1 MATTSTTLSP
11 RITELLRTEHRVSQ
25 TKLGSLGPKDLA
37 DLRSVA
43 SGRNQPDQR
52 VKALAL
58 LAATGN
64 PGTTS
69 ASVGTVLRNALADRS
84 ASPEVRAAGAT
95 WLSRNRIKGADSA
108 LLASLAVEDEASV
121 AHKIVAGLARS
132 GGATAIK
139 RLAALADK
147 LPAAVGAGVADG
159 LQAHARFAAVVLA
172 CRFGLKGHPPLPVA
186 ASAHLPAPAA
196 AATQAATAARPE
208 DALRVLEQTL
218 ADNFGVDGS
227 HDGVFF
233 LTCGGRRLALVAGAG
248 LRGPLADLLLRPS
261 VLGYVAELAEADGSS
276 SVSTLVLAW
285 PDGAGGLQVSVN
297 RLSGRAEYAGQA
309 RVEGD
314 TLLLQLDAV
323 AGPGATETSI
333 TGSLQGGRLDGLQ
346 VRTGQRSARQLPTA
360 LD

>member
-1 MATTSTTLSP
+1 MATSTSTTSLSP

-25 TKLGSLGPKDLA
+25 TKLGSLGPKDVA

-43 SGRNQPDQR
+43 SGRSLPDQR

-58 LAATGN
+58 LAATGS
-64 PGTTS
+64 S

-95 WLSRNRIKGADSA
+95 WLSRNQIKGADTA

-121 AHKIVAGLARS
+121 AHKILAGLARS
-132 GGATAIK
+132 GGSAAIK

-147 LPAAVGAGVADG
+147 LPAAGAADS
-159 LQAHARFAAVVLA
+159 LPAHARFAAAVLA
-172 CRFGLKGHPPLPVA
+172 CRFGVKSPTPVLVP
-186 ASAHLPAPAA
+186 ASAYLPAPDAA
-196 AATQAATAARPE
+196 AIQTASAARPE
-208 DALRVLEQTL
+208 DALRVLAQTA
-218 ADNFGVDGS
+218 ADSFGVDGS

-233 LTCGGRRLALVAGAG
+233 LPCGGRRLALVAGAG

-261 VLGYVAELAEADGSS
+261 VLGYLAELAEADGSS

-285 PDGAGGLQVSVN
+285 PDGAGGLQLSVN

-309 RVEGD
+309 KVEGD
-314 TLLLQLDAV
+314 SLVLQLHAV
-323 AGPGATETSI
+323 TGPGATETTI
-333 TGSLQGGRLDGLQ
+333 TGSVQGGRLDGLQ
-346 VRTGQRSARQLPTA
+346 VRTGQRRARQMPTA

>member
-1 MATTSTTLSP
+1 M
-11 RITELLRTEHRVSQ
+11 
-25 TKLGSLGPKDLA
+25 
-37 DLRSVA
+37 
-43 SGRNQPDQR
+43 
-52 VKALAL
+52 
-58 LAATGN
+58 
-64 PGTTS
+64 
-69 ASVGTVLRNALADRS
+69 
-84 ASPEVRAAGAT
+84 
-95 WLSRNRIKGADSA
+95 
-108 LLASLAVEDEASV
+108 LASLAVEDEASV
-121 AHKIVAGLARS
+121 AHKILTGLARS

-139 RLAALADK
+139 KLAALADK
-147 LPAAVGAGVADG
+147 LPAAVGASVGAGAGVSVVDG

-172 CRFGLKGHPPLPVA
+172 CRFGLKGYPPVPVP
-186 ASAHLPAPAA
+186 ASAHLPAPAG
-196 AATQAATAARPE
+196 AATQAATQAASAARPE

-227 HDGVFF
+227 HDGVYF

-248 LRGPLADLLLRPS
+248 PRGPLADLLLRPS

-285 PDGAGGLQVSVN
+285 PDGAGGLQVTVN

-314 TLLLQLDAV
+314 ALVLQLDAV

-360 LD
+360 LA

>member
-1 MATTSTTLSP
+1 MATSTSTTTTLSP

-37 DLRSVA
+37 DLRNVA
-43 SGRNQPDQR
+43 SGRSWPDQR

-58 LAATGN
+58 LAATGS
-64 PGTTS
+64 PGSTS

-108 LLASLAVEDEASV
+108 LLASLAVEDEAAV

-139 RLAALADK
+139 KLAALANT
-147 LPAAVGAGVADG
+147 LPAGVGEGV
-159 LQAHARFAAVVLA
+159 QAHARFAAVVLA
-172 CRFGLKGHPPLPVA
+172 CRFGVKGHPPVPVPV
-186 ASAHLPAPAA
+186 SAHLPAPAA
-196 AATQAATAARPE
+196 AAMQAASAARPE

-233 LTCGGRRLALVAGAG
+233 LTCAGRRLALVAGAG

-261 VLGYVAELAEADGSS
+261 LLGYVAEQAEADGSS

-314 TLLLQLDAV
+314 ALVLQLDAV

-333 TGSLQGGRLDGLQ
+333 SGSVQGGRLDGLQ